1 MGKECECG
9 TLTSDL
15 VREVVESMS
24 WPEGLAGELEG
35 LQRYRPGVQRTG
47 LATSGDAHSNSR
59 GSRRGAQIIFPSFLK
74 KTKINAFDANM
85 PKCRKRIQKERWF

>member
-35 LQRYRPGVQRTG
+35 VVRLLGGGMMVR
-47 LATSGDAHSNSR
+47 L
-59 GSRRGAQIIFPSFLK
+59 
-74 KTKINAFDANM
+74 
-85 PKCRKRIQKERWF
+85 

>member
-1 MGKECECG
+1 LQLALSNDTRQAAAAEAGEAEVSVRSSTSQQQVGKPPATTDMGKDCECG

-35 LQRYRPGVQRTG
+35 VVRLLGGGMMVR
-47 LATSGDAHSNSR
+47 L
-59 GSRRGAQIIFPSFLK
+59 
-74 KTKINAFDANM
+74 
-85 PKCRKRIQKERWF
+85 